1 LEKEV
6 STKEKEVEDVRIR
19 ITEVAELFERK
30 EIK

>member
-6 STKEKEVEDVRIR
+6 TTKEKEVEDIRTR